1 MNVHRSLSCSLTD
14 YGILYTR
21 ANAPAMPMV
30 PSHIDSGLAT
40 LRSHLLPP
48 ALYAWR
54 GTRDGR
60 GRMLRTEKD
69 KMLAGALYHH
79 GAPEIQAKWEERRDG
94 KGCVSTCRL
103 RWVA

>member
-1 MNVHRSLSCSLTD
+1 
-14 YGILYTR
+14 
-21 ANAPAMPMV
+21 MPMV

-69 KMLAGALYHH
+69 KMLAGALYHP
-79 GAPEIQAKWEERRDG
+79 GAPEIQADLAATQAWLVRYNAPLAKSAVEQRELLADR
-94 KGCVSTCRL
+94 KSTRL
-103 RWVA
+103 NSSH